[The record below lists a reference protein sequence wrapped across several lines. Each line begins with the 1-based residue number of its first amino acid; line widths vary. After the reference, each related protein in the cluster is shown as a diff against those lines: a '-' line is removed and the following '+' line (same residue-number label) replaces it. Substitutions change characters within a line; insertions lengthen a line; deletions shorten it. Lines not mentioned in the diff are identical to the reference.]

1 MLLLEQMVVL
11 FLLMGIGY
19 LCSLKGI
26 ITDEVSKKLSAIV
39 VNIANPALVLS
50 GCLGDEKIQGRELF
64 TMVII
69 IVAVYLAL
77 LLIAQVLPRIL
88 RVEKE
93 SRGTYK
99 AMTIFSNIGFMGF
112 PVVAALY
119 GSSAILYAALFT
131 IPYNI
136 LIYTYGISSMSSS
149 GDSHEK
155 DSHEKSSYKKT
166 SYEKTS
172 YKKTSYEKGEG
183 KDQEKGARITFLLG
197 RIFNVG
203 VIACI
208 VTMVIYLCEIPVPG
222 MIADTITHLSNL
234 TAPLSMMVIGASLAA
249 IDLKKLFTD
258 LRLLL
263 FSAVKLL
270 LIPIVG
276 VLIIKQF
283 VSNEMI
289 CGVCLVM
296 LATPVGSMT
305 AMLAQQ
311 YDGDYEMASK
321 GVALTTILSVAT
333 IPLVSML
340 VM

>member
-19 LCSLKGI
+19 LCYKKNI

-39 VNIANPALVLS
+39 VNIANPALVLT
-50 GCLGDEKIQGRELF
+50 GCMGEEKIQGRELLL
-64 TMVII
+64 TIAII
-69 IVAVYLAL
+69 LAIYIAL
-77 LLIAQVLPRIL
+77 ILIAQVLPRML
-88 RVEKE
+88 HVEKK
-93 SRGTYK
+93 SRGVFK

-119 GSSAILYAALFT
+119 GNSALLYAALFT

-136 LIYTYGISSMSSS
+136 LIYTYGIASMSVRKEDEEGVPALKNQS
-149 GDSHEK
+149 GF
-155 DSHEKSSYKKT
+155 
-166 SYEKTS
+166 
-172 YKKTSYEKGEG
+172 
-183 KDQEKGARITFLLG
+183 RPLLG
-197 RIFNVG
+197 RILNAG

-208 VTMVIYLCEIPVPG
+208 VTMILYLFQIPIPAMLG
-222 MIADTITHLSNL
+222 DTITHLSNL
-234 TAPLSMMVIGASLAA
+234 TAPLSMMVIGASLAV

-258 LRLLL
+258 KKLLL
-263 FSAVKLL
+263 FSLIKLL
-270 LIPIVG
+270 VIPIVG

-289 CGVCLVM
+289 CGVCMVM

-311 YDGDYEMASK
+311 YEGDYEMASK
-321 GVALTTILSVAT
+321 GVALTTVLSVIT
-333 IPLVSML
+333 MPVVSMIL
-340 VM
+340 

>member
-1 MLLLEQMVVL
+1 MLLLEQMAVL

-39 VNIANPALVLS
+39 VNVANPALVLS
-50 GCLGDEKIQGRELF
+50 GALGEEKIQGEELLM
-64 TMVII
+64 TIIII
-69 IVAVYLAL
+69 IVVYLAL
-77 LLIAQVLPRIL
+77 LLTAQILPALL
-88 RVEKE
+88 RVEKG

-99 AMTIFSNIGFMGF
+99 AMTVFSNIGFMGF

-119 GSSAILYAALFT
+119 GNGAILYAALFT

-136 LIYTYGISSMSSS
+136 LIYTYGISSMSAGEKEQTAGESETS
-149 GDSHEK
+149 GMS
-155 DSHEKSSYKKT
+155 
-166 SYEKTS
+166 
-172 YKKTSYEKGEG
+172 
-183 KDQEKGARITFLLG
+183 FLLG
-197 RIFNVG
+197 RILNVG

-208 VTMVIYLCEIPVPG
+208 VTMIIYFFRIPVPKVA
-222 MIADTITHLSNL
+222 ADTITHLSNL
-234 TAPLSMMVIGASLAA
+234 TAPLSMMVIGASLAS
-249 IDLKKLFTD
+249 INLKKLFMD
-258 LRLLL
+258 VRLLL
-263 FSAVKLL
+263 FSAIKLL
-270 LIPIVG
+270 LIPMAGMLVIR
-276 VLIIKQF
+276 QF
-283 VSNEMI
+283 VNNEII

>member
-19 LCSLKGI
+19 LCYKKEI
-26 ITDEVSKKLSAIV
+26 ITDEAGKKLSAIV
-39 VNIANPALVLS
+39 VNIANPALVLT
-50 GCLGDEKIQGRELF
+50 GCLGEEKIQGQELF
-64 TMVII
+64 VTAAII
-69 IVAVYLAL
+69 TGVYSAL
-77 LLIAQVLPRIL
+77 LLIAQILPRLL

-99 AMTIFSNIGFMGF
+99 AMTVFSNIGFMGF

-119 GSSAILYAALFT
+119 GKSALLYAALFT

-136 LIYTYGISSMSSS
+136 LIYTYGVSSMSSEPE
-149 GDSHEK
+149 GGRQ
-155 DSHEKSSYKKT
+155 
-166 SYEKTS
+166 
-172 YKKTSYEKGEG
+172 KGH
-183 KDQEKGARITFLLG
+183 GAAFLI
-197 RIFNVG
+197 RSTFNVG
-203 VIACI
+203 VISCI
-208 VTMVIYLCEIPVPG
+208 AAMIIYLCEIPVPG

-234 TAPLSMMVIGASLAA
+234 TAPLSMMVIGASLAT
-249 IDLKKLFTD
+249 INLKKLFTD

-263 FSAVKLL
+263 FSVIKLL
-270 LIPIVG
+270 VLPAVG
-276 VLIIKQF
+276 VMVIRQF
-283 VSNEMI
+283 VDNEVI
-289 CGVCLVM
+289 LGVCLVM

>member
-1 MLLLEQMVVL
+1 MLLLEKMVVL

-19 LCSLKGI
+19 LCYKKGI
-26 ITDEVSKKLSAIV
+26 ITDEAGKKISAIV
-39 VNIANPALVLS
+39 VNIANPALVLT
-50 GCLGDEKIQGRELF
+50 GCLGEEKIQGQELLV
-64 TMVII
+64 TVVI
-69 IVAVYLAL
+69 IVAMYTAL
-77 LLIAQVLPRIL
+77 ILIAQILPKFL

-93 SRGTYK
+93 SQGTYK

-119 GSSAILYAALFT
+119 GNGALLYAALFT

-149 GDSHEK
+149 AAGNKGGSMSVEEKRDGQKGEK
-155 DSHEKSSYKKT
+155 DSHFSY
-166 SYEKTS
+166 
-172 YKKTSYEKGEG
+172 
-183 KDQEKGARITFLLG
+183 LLG
-197 RIFNVG
+197 RIVNVG
-203 VIACI
+203 VVACI
-208 VTMVIYLCEIPVPG
+208 VTIIIYLCQIPVPG
-222 MIADTITHLSNL
+222 MFADTINYLSNL
-234 TAPLSMMVIGASLAA
+234 TAPLSMMVIGASLAT
-249 IDLKKLFTD
+249 IDLKKLFMD
-258 LRLLL
+258 
-263 FSAVKLL
+263 VKLL
-270 LIPIVG
+270 IFSVIKLLVIPIVG
-276 VLIIKQF
+276 MLIIRQF
-283 VSNEMI
+283 VSNEVI
-289 CGVCLVM
+289 CGVCMVM

>member
-1 MLLLEQMVVL
+1 MLLLEQMAVL

-19 LCSLKGI
+19 FCYKKKI

-39 VNIANPALVLS
+39 VNIANPALILT
-50 GCLGDEKIQGRELF
+50 GCLGEEKIQGEELLI
-64 TMVII
+64 TLII
-69 IVAVYLAL
+69 IAAVYLVL
-77 LLIAQVLPRIL
+77 LLLAQLLPCLL
-88 RVEKE
+88 RVDKQ

-99 AMTIFSNIGFMGF
+99 AMTVFSNIGFMGF

-119 GSSAILYAALFT
+119 GNGALLYAALFI

-136 LIYTYGISSMSSS
+136 LIYTYGISAMSSGEVQENKK
-149 GDSHEK
+149 GDA
-155 DSHEKSSYKKT
+155 
-166 SYEKTS
+166 
-172 YKKTSYEKGEG
+172 KGI
-183 KDQEKGARITFLLG
+183 DISFLLG
-197 RIFNVG
+197 RIFNIG

-208 VTMVIYLCEIPVPG
+208 VTMIIYFFQISVPA
-222 MIADTITHLSNL
+222 IAADTITHLSNL

-258 LRLLL
+258 GRLLL
-263 FSAVKLL
+263 FSAIKLL
-270 LIPIVG
+270 VIPIAG
-276 VLIIKQF
+276 MLLIRQF
-283 VSNEMI
+283 VDNEII

>member
-19 LCSLKGI
+19 LCYKKNI

-39 VNIANPALVLS
+39 VNIANPALVLT
-50 GCLGDEKIQGRELF
+50 GCMGEEKIQGRELLL
-64 TMVII
+64 TIAII
-69 IVAVYLAL
+69 LAIYIAL
-77 LLIAQVLPRIL
+77 ILIAQVLPRML
-88 RVEKE
+88 HVEKK
-93 SRGTYK
+93 SHGVFK

-119 GSSAILYAALFT
+119 GNSALLYAALFT

-136 LIYTYGISSMSSS
+136 LIYTYGIASMSVRKEDEEGIPVLKNQS
-149 GDSHEK
+149 GF
-155 DSHEKSSYKKT
+155 
-166 SYEKTS
+166 
-172 YKKTSYEKGEG
+172 
-183 KDQEKGARITFLLG
+183 RPLLG
-197 RIFNVG
+197 RILNAG

-208 VTMVIYLCEIPVPG
+208 VTMILYLFQIPIPAMLG
-222 MIADTITHLSNL
+222 DTITHLSNL
-234 TAPLSMMVIGASLAA
+234 TAPLSMMVIGASLAV

-258 LRLLL
+258 KKLLL
-263 FSAVKLL
+263 FSAIKLL
-270 LIPIVG
+270 VIPIAG

-289 CGVCLVM
+289 CGVCMVM

-311 YDGDYEMASK
+311 YEGDYEMASK
-321 GVALTTILSVAT
+321 GVALTTVLSVIT
-333 IPLVSML
+333 MPVVSMIL
-340 VM
+340 

>member
-1 MLLLEQMVVL
+1 MLLLGQMAVL

-19 LCSLKGI
+19 LCYRKSI

-39 VNIANPALVLS
+39 VNIANPALVLT
-50 GCLGDEKIQGRELF
+50 GCLGEEKIQGKELL
-64 TMVII
+64 TTVII

-77 LLIAQVLPRIL
+77 LLIAQVLPIL
-88 RVEKE
+88 LQVEKR
-93 SRGTYK
+93 SRGTYR
-99 AMTIFSNIGFMGF
+99 AMTVFSNIGFMGF

-119 GSSAILYAALFT
+119 GNGAILYAALFT
-131 IPYNI
+131 IPYNV
-136 LIYTYGISSMSSS
+136 LIYTYGISAMSA
-149 GDSHEK
+149 GD
-155 DSHEKSSYKKT
+155 KS
-166 SYEKTS
+166 
-172 YKKTSYEKGEG
+172 
-183 KDQEKGARITFLLG
+183 DHEKGAGENSGISFLLG
-197 RIFNVG
+197 RILNVG

-208 VTMVIYLCEIPVPG
+208 ITMIIYFFRIPVPKVA
-222 MIADTITHLSNL
+222 ADTITHLSNL
-234 TAPLSMMVIGASLAA
+234 TAPLSMMVIGASLAT
-249 IDLKKLFTD
+249 IDLKKLFMD
-258 LRLLL
+258 VRLLF
-263 FSAVKLL
+263 FSIIKLL
-270 LIPIVG
+270 VIPMVGMLLIR
-276 VLIIKQF
+276 QF
-283 VSNEMI
+283 VDNDII

>member
-19 LCSLKGI
+19 LCYKKNI

-39 VNIANPALVLS
+39 VNIANPALVLT
-50 GCLGDEKIQGRELF
+50 GCMGEEKIQGRELLL
-64 TMVII
+64 TIAII
-69 IVAVYLAL
+69 LAIYIAL
-77 LLIAQVLPRIL
+77 ILIAQVLPRML
-88 RVEKE
+88 HVEKK
-93 SRGTYK
+93 SRGVFK

-119 GSSAILYAALFT
+119 GNSALLYAALFT

-136 LIYTYGISSMSSS
+136 LIYTYGIASMSVRKEDEEGIPALKNQS
-149 GDSHEK
+149 GF
-155 DSHEKSSYKKT
+155 
-166 SYEKTS
+166 
-172 YKKTSYEKGEG
+172 
-183 KDQEKGARITFLLG
+183 RPLLG
-197 RIFNVG
+197 RILNAG

-208 VTMVIYLCEIPVPG
+208 VTMILYLFQIPIPAMLG
-222 MIADTITHLSNL
+222 DTITHLSNL
-234 TAPLSMMVIGASLAA
+234 TAPLSMMVIGASLAV

-258 LRLLL
+258 KKLLL
-263 FSAVKLL
+263 FSLIKLL
-270 LIPIVG
+270 VIPIVG

-289 CGVCLVM
+289 CGVCMVM

-311 YDGDYEMASK
+311 YEGDYEMASK
-321 GVALTTILSVAT
+321 GVALTTVLSVIT
-333 IPLVSML
+333 MPVVSMIL
-340 VM
+340 